1 MVEKKAEELYPI
13 GEDLK
18 NNVWGREE
26 KKGNSKGNH
35 PSIWATPRKVV

>member
-1 MVEKKAEELYPI
+1 MRTQPLNENTVEKKAEELYPI

-26 KKGNSKGNH
+26 KKGKQ
-35 PSIWATPRKVV
+35 